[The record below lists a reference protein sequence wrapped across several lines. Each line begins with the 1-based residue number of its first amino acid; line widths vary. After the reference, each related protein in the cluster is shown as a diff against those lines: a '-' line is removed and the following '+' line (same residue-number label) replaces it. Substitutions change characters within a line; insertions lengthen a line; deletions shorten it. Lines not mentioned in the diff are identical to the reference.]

1 MSNSVDIFS
10 SGLEIRFEGD
20 RALRRGTVSPAIKVA
35 PAIGTVNGGFLAMRG
50 SNEVDF
56 GGIAE
61 EARGVGDEQYG
72 WRILLCQ
79 HREDEVIAK
88 KSDQHLWSISRLRRT
103 PGLYQVASK
112 AAPPR
117 HELFRCGRE
126 T

>member
-20 RALRRGTVSPAIKVA
+20 RALRRGTVSPAIIVA
-35 PAIGTVNGGFLAMRG
+35 SAMGTVNGGFLAMRG

-61 EARGVGDEQYG
+61 ASGVGDEQYG

-79 HREDEVIAK
+79 HREDELIAK
-88 KSDQHLWSISRLRRT
+88 KSDQHLWSISRLRCT
-103 PGLYQVASK
+103 PVLYQVASK
-112 AAPPR
+112 ADPPR